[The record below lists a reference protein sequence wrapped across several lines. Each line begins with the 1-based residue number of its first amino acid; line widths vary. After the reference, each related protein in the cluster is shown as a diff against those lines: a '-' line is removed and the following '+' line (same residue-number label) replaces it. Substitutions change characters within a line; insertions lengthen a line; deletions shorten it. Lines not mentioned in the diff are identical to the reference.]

1 VFQPLTTARLVV
13 RAVVASDVD
22 ALHARRNEPEVARLQ
37 AWLLP
42 WPREDAER
50 IVADSMALDGP
61 TDGHWWTL
69 TIEERDSGA
78 VVGDLVLNL
87 SNGGRTGEV
96 GYSLG
101 SRWWGRGYAVEA
113 LDALVD
119 WVLARYPV
127 SRLEGRLHPQNRAS
141 AMVLE
146 RTGFLFEGHTRLSFW
161 LGEDN
166 SDDWIY
172 GLTRADR
179 AAWRDR
185 SRTPPEEVRLVP
197 ITPANAA
204 AALALRTH
212 HSQQAFVAPMLHSFA
227 DALVPGGPG
236 CAWSRRTAMQWA
248 SSWSPSSTGR
258 VRSPTCGACWSTGSI
273 SAGGSRHGCSDCWS
287 TSAVSRV
294 ARSCWC
300 RGPRAGAHRVRST
313 SPMGSSR
320 PAAWSTARPRPGCR
334 WVECGQGGIRPSSAN
349 PRWADNVLRATRV
362 PAGAPARCTAHAL
375 P

>member
-1 VFQPLTTARLVV
+1 LVV

-78 VVGDLVLNL
+78 IVGDLVLNL

-119 WVLARYPV
+119 WVLATYPV

-227 DALVPGGPG
+227 DALVPGDEDGFAVRPWLRLVEADGHAVGFVMVALVDRPG
-236 CAWSRRTAMQWA
+236 AQPYLWRLLVDRLHQRRGIASRVLGLLVDECRESGGSELLVSWA
-248 SSWSPSSTGR
+248 EGRGSPGSFYLAHGFVPTGR
-258 VRSPTCGACWSTGSI
+258 VVDGETE
-273 SAGGSRHGCSDCWS
+273 
-287 TSAVSRV
+287 
-294 ARSCWC
+294 AR
-300 RGPRAGAHRVRST
+300 
-313 SPMGSSR
+313 
-320 PAAWSTARPRPGCR
+320 
-334 WVECGQGGIRPSSAN
+334 
-349 PRWADNVLRATRV
+349 
-362 PAGAPARCTAHAL
+362 L
-375 P
+375 PLG